1 MRGVIPLTVACAVL
15 FAACG
20 SAASPFEEVKTGQ
33 TAAEARNEA
42 PSRRP
47 DWLPDNIPLPD
58 DLVIFETRRMRL
70 PGDSSVGYSLK
81 GYTWQSL
88 DAPAVTAGL
97 REKLLAAGYR
107 PEGNAGAV
115 TPQLVQFSGNGL
127 AEGTT
132 AFLQVDSGG
141 DYLILSLS
149 INR

>member
-1 MRGVIPLTVACAVL
+1 MRGVIPLTLACAFL

-42 PSRRP
+42 PSKRP

-58 DLVIFETRRMRL
+58 DLVIFETNRMRL
-70 PGDSSVGYSLK
+70 PGDPSVGYSLK

-97 REKLLAAGYR
+97 REKLLAAGYE
-107 PEGNAGAV
+107 PEGNAAAV
-115 TPQLVQFSGNGL
+115 TPQLIQFSGNGL
-127 AEGTT
+127 AEGKT
-132 AFLQVDSGG
+132 AFLQVDSAG

-149 INR
+149 IDR